1 VTLKRIIFFVLITL
15 GQYSRAMGQDY
26 PSLYFAEAQPSKTE
40 NLKSIPENFRG
51 TFRHASDSLNEF
63 VICADS
69 IYIRTVDV
77 QMMTRQEVLA
87 NKSLHLRD
95 SVIYGFYRDGRPV
108 NVIRKND
115 TLFFALE
122 YHYTMFRISGK
133 DILRACGNSLLIS
146 KEESKGKWT
155 LTRLSFVMEKG
166 KEVLEMAYI
175 DHEEIK
181 SLVESQKDLKRKSDQ
196 TGNFFSLSLNSS
208 AMTQFMEGGAFNVR
222 KIYYRQS

>member
-1 VTLKRIIFFVLITL
+1 
-15 GQYSRAMGQDY
+15 
-26 PSLYFAEAQPSKTE
+26 
-40 NLKSIPENFRG
+40 
-51 TFRHASDSLNEF
+51 
-63 VICADS
+63 
-69 IYIRTVDV
+69 
-77 QMMTRQEVLA
+77 
-87 NKSLHLRD
+87 
-95 SVIYGFYRDGRPV
+95 
-108 NVIRKND
+108 
-115 TLFFALE
+115 
-122 YHYTMFRISGK
+122 
-133 DILRACGNSLLIS
+133 LIS